1 MIEKCG
7 MKRSKAFSAL
17 KVKLEY
23 ILYDE
28 RFHAFNE
35 SCGLN

>member
-23 ILYDE
+23 ILNDE
-28 RFHAFNE
+28 SFYAFNE
-35 SCGLN
+35 SCGLH